1 MFYYSYTSWIKN
13 TIHVCFLASVSLS
26 NTLKSF
32 QYFQQSSVVE
42 IADMEALV
50 MRHFLH
56 FLYTGEL
63 GAALD
68 VQLAKDLF
76 IAADKYQVQQLKT
89 FCEAFMS
96 KNLTPEN
103 VSYVMVLAHLHACVG
118 RWS

>member
-1 MFYYSYTSWIKN
+1 M
-13 TIHVCFLASVSLS
+13 
-26 NTLKSF
+26 
-32 QYFQQSSVVE
+32 
-42 IADMEALV
+42 DPLV

-103 VSYVMVLAHLHACVG
+103 VPYVMVLAHLHDCLGNFFGPLNYFPV
-118 RWS
+118 

>member
-1 MFYYSYTSWIKN
+1 M
-13 TIHVCFLASVSLS
+13 
-26 NTLKSF
+26 
-32 QYFQQSSVVE
+32 
-42 IADMEALV
+42 DPLV

-76 IAADKYQVQQLKT
+76 SAADKYQVQQLRT

-103 VSYVMVLAHLHACVG
+103 VPYVMVLAHLHDCLGGCMTVG
-118 RWS
+118 TTFPHKKKSMEKSLVNPYTL

>member
-1 MFYYSYTSWIKN
+1 
-13 TIHVCFLASVSLS
+13 
-26 NTLKSF
+26 
-32 QYFQQSSVVE
+32 
-42 IADMEALV
+42 MEALV

-118 RWS
+118 RLIFVLGTAWKITRSWYKKRCEMTKWGKKFQKAFFCN